1 MKQNKATL
9 PIIIFLSI
17 AIGFSMGR
25 FVYKSKNIFY
35 TQNKDYRSLRALID
49 IVEENYSDQI
59 NVFNFLKEALMMK
72 LKTIDPYISFYEA
85 SEYDDV
91 KNEIN
96 GEFQGIGIRYFIYND
111 TVMVTDVFSN
121 SPAEKNGIK
130 KLDKIIT
137 FNNKS
142 ICGLSIDS
150 VSTLFSED
158 DNPTISTINF
168 LNQRKKNI
176 NLEKGTIQFNTVKY
190 FYYGKNTAYFKI
202 EAFYSNTYNFF
213 KAAAEDLTSTHK
225 IDNIIIDLR
234 DNPGGLLSSAVDI
247 LDEFFE
253 KGDTL
258 TITETKTGT
267 QDVYVSTDKGMFKKA
282 NVIILI
288 NGSSASAAEL
298 VTLAMQDNDRALVI
312 GTRSYGKGVYQQ
324 DMPFVK
330 GDIVHLTKGKYYGPS
345 GRWIDTQSDK
355 LYNFKFYKTK
365 GGRYVAAQNA
375 IVPDI
380 YNYGSPQDFLYNIF
394 DDYSLEFIFKYKNSF
409 KNIKNEQELLNIA
422 QSIVDTGGV
431 KIYREYFENDSL
443 IATTLAFSFA
453 KYLLPDSTYTR
464 FTKQID
470 DSYLNAIKI
479 FETSSV
485 EDEIFKTDTLQP
497 YTFFMD

>member
-35 TQNKDYRSLRALID
+35 TRNKDYRSLRVLID
-49 IVEENYSDQI
+49 IVEENYSNQI

-96 GEFQGIGIRYFIYND
+96 GEYQGIGISYFIYND
-111 TVMVTDVFSN
+111 TVIVSKVFSN
-121 SPAEKNGIK
+121 SPAERNGIK
-130 KLDKIIT
+130 KLDKIVA
-137 FNNKS
+137 FNNQS
-142 ICGLSIDS
+142 ICGLTIDS
-150 VSTLFSED
+150 VAALFSKD

-168 LNQRKKNI
+168 FTQLQKNI
-176 NLEKGTIQFNTVKY
+176 NLEKGTIQLNTVKY
-190 FYYGKNTAYFKI
+190 FYCGNNTAYFKI
-202 EAFYSNTYNFF
+202 EAFHSNTYSFF
-213 KAAAEDLTSTHK
+213 KAASEDLTSAHK

-234 DNPGGLLSSAVDI
+234 DNPGGLLSSAIDI

-258 TITETKTGT
+258 TITETKTGS
-267 QDVYVSTDKGMFKKA
+267 QDVYLSTANGMFKKT

-288 NGSSASAAEL
+288 NGSTASAAEL

-312 GTRSYGKGVYQQ
+312 GATSYGKGVYQQ

-330 GDIVHLTKGKYYGPS
+330 GGIVHLTRGKYYGPS
-345 GRWIDTQSDK
+345 GRWIDTQSNK

-380 YNYGSPQDFLYNIF
+380 YNYGSSQDFLYDIF

-409 KNIKNEQELLNIA
+409 KNIKNEQDLLNIA
-422 QSIVDTGGV
+422 QSIVDTEGI
-431 KIYREYFENDSL
+431 KIYKEYFENDSL
-443 IATTLAFSFA
+443 IATTLALSFS
-453 KYLLPDSTYTR
+453 KYLLPDSTYLR
-464 FTKQID
+464 LTKQID
-470 DSYLNAIKI
+470 DTYLNAIKI
-479 FETSSV
+479 FETSTV
-485 EDEIFKTDTLQP
+485 EDEIFKSDTLGP
-497 YTFFMD
+497 YFYPID